1 MIRAATL
8 SDLNLIAKLYQAVA
22 VIPGGIARQADE
34 ITWEYV
40 ENNLSKS
47 LQNGICLVAEEDNQV
62 LAEIHSYKLVPKV
75 FDHVLSELTIVVHPD
90 CQGKGIGKDIFTAFL
105 QEVKTN
111 RPEILR
117 VELIA
122 RESNEKAINFYQ
134 KIGFRIEGKLENR
147 ISNPDGTFESDIPMA
162 WVRDQI

>member
-62 LAEIHSYKLVPKV
+62 VAEIHSYKLVPKV

>member
-62 LAEIHSYKLVPKV
+62 VAEIHSFKLVPKV

-90 CQGKGIGKDIFTAFL
+90 CQGKGIGKEIFTTFL

-111 RPEILR
+111 RPEIIR

-147 ISNPDGTFESDIPMA
+147 ISNSDGTFESDIPMA

>member
-62 LAEIHSYKLVPKV
+62 VAEIHSFKLVPKV

-90 CQGKGIGKDIFTAFL
+90 CQGKGIGKEIFTTFL

-147 ISNPDGTFESDIPMA
+147 ISNSDGTFESDIPMA

>member
-1 MIRAATL
+1 MIRPATL

-22 VIPGGIARQADE
+22 AIPGGIARQADE
-34 ITWEYV
+34 ISWEYV

-47 LQNGICLVAEEDNQV
+47 LQSGICLVAEENDQIV
-62 LAEIHSYKLVPKV
+62 AEIHSYKLVPKV
-75 FDHVLSELTIVVHPD
+75 FDHVLSELTIVAHPD
-90 CQGKGIGKDIFTAFL
+90 WQGKGIGKEIFTAFL
-105 QEVKTN
+105 QEVKSN

-122 RESNEKAINFYQ
+122 RESNIKAINFYQ

-147 ISNPDGTFESDIPMA
+147 IANPDGTFESDIPMG
-162 WVRDQI
+162 WVRDRI

>member
-62 LAEIHSYKLVPKV
+62 VAEIHSFKLVPKV

-90 CQGKGIGKDIFTAFL
+90 CQGKGIGKEIFTTFL

>member
-1 MIRAATL
+1 MIRPATL

-22 VIPGGIARQADE
+22 VIPGGIARQGDE
-34 ITWEYV
+34 ISWEYV

-47 LQNGICLVAEEDNQV
+47 LLNGICLVAEEDNQV
-62 LAEIHSYKLVPKV
+62 VAEIHSYKLVPKV

-90 CQGKGIGKDIFTAFL
+90 WQGKGIGKKIFTAFL
-105 QEVKTN
+105 KEVQTN

-122 RESNEKAINFYQ
+122 RESNGKAINFYQ
-134 KIGFRIEGKLENR
+134 KLGFKIEGRFEKR
-147 ISNPDGTFESDIPMA
+147 IANPDGSFESDIPMG
-162 WVRDQI
+162 WVRG

>member
-62 LAEIHSYKLVPKV
+62 VAEIHSFKLVPKV

-111 RPEILR
+111 RPEIIR